1 MFLIERRG
9 RVDSFSGSYMRVRI
23 FRSRSGLGFVVVF
36 TVFPSRCL
44 DTVPKL
50 ATTSSL
56 HTVYSLLFTRHP
68 IFRSCWVSATDGIV
82 QCTCLLVTGAYIA
95 DYESFS
101 VGHIVVTN
109 WHRWQLCVRN
119 CAIWRLKVQPNLI
132 CYFIITEIGV
142 SKEGKRNGRK
152 KGILEAEC
160 WL

>member
-1 MFLIERRG
+1 MEHRG
-9 RVDSFSGSYMRVRI
+9 RVRSISGLYMRVPI
-23 FRSRSGLGFVVVF
+23 FRSRSGLGFTVVF
-36 TVFPSRCL
+36 TVFPSKCL

-56 HTVYSLLFTRHP
+56 HTVYSLLFISHP
-68 IFRSCWVSATDGIV
+68 IFRSCWASTTDGIV
-82 QCTCLLVTGAYIA
+82 QCTCLLVTGAFIA

-109 WHRWQLCVRN
+109 WHRWQQCVRN
-119 CAIWRLKVQPNLI
+119 CAIWRLKLQRNLI
-132 CYFIITEIGV
+132 YYFIIIEIGV
-142 SKEGKRNGRK
+142 SKEGKRNERN